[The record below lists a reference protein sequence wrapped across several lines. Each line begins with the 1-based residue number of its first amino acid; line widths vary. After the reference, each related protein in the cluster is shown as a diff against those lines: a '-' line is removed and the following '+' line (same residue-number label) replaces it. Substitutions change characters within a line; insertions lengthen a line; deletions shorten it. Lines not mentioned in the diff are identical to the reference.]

1 MKYCFLTLTLLL
13 VTLVSMAQ
21 TNPGNKMTEPS
32 FYQESNNDALRQAGA
47 ALRKHTRQY
56 YIGTGIVV
64 GGLTLST
71 AAAVASINGAENGGL
86 ATVGSLATIAGMVIQ
101 IISHRH
107 IGNAGKI
114 LERAS
119 MSSFQV
125 QPSSTGVGMGLAYHF

>member
-1 MKYCFLTLTLLL
+1 MKYCLLTLTLLL

-32 FYQESNNDALRQAGA
+32 FYQESNNDALRHAGA
-47 ALRKHTRQY
+47 ALRQHTRQY
-56 YIGTGIVV
+56 YLGTGILV
-64 GGLTLST
+64 GGLTLTT
-71 AAAVASINGAENGGL
+71 AAAIASIGGADNTGL

-107 IGNAGKI
+107 IGNAGRI

-119 MSSFQV
+119 MSSLQI
-125 QPSSTGVGMGLAYHF
+125 QPGPTGIGMGLAYHF